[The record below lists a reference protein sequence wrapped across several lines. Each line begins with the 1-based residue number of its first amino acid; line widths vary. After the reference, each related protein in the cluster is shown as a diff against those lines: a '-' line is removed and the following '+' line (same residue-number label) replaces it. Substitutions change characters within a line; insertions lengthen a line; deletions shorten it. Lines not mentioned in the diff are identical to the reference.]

1 MSRPGDFPET
11 ADDDF
16 SNPCSIRVNRWPEI
30 FVPLVLRVS
39 VPRGETVFSFFVLA
53 RPLSFR
59 FHAYRPKSL
68 CKPNLF

>member
-1 MSRPGDFPET
+1 MMTFQ
-11 ADDDF
+11 
-16 SNPCSIRVNRWPEI
+16 IRVPS
-30 FVPLVLRVS
+30 VLIGGLKSLFHLSSVS
-39 VPRGETVFSFFVLA
+39 PCLRGETVFSFFVLA